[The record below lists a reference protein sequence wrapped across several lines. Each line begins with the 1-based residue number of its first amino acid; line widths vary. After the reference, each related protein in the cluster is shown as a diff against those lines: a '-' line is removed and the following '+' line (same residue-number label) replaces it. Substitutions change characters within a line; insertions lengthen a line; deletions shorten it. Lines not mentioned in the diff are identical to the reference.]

1 MAFTFLPHNT
11 RKLPMGWFNRTPPTS
26 TAASVPAT
34 EQLIDVRSEGEFA
47 GGHIDGAL
55 SLPLDQLAQTIARA
69 VPDPATP
76 LLLYCQSGMRS
87 GMACQLLQQL
97 GYTQVRN
104 GGGVGVLSMQLGRP
118 IRRGPA
124 GR

>member
-1 MAFTFLPHNT
+1 
-11 RKLPMGWFNRTPPTS
+11 MGWFSRTPS
-26 TAASVPAT
+26 TASAAASPVVSTPPDPTA
-34 EQLIDVRSEGEFA
+34 EQLIDVRSPGEYA
-47 GGHIDGAL
+47 GGHIEGAL
-55 SLPLDQLAQTIARA
+55 NLPLDRLAQTIARA